1 MSPDSFD
8 LNAAIDAA
16 TPARDADEGFV
27 IRLEAGKQFE
37 IVGQVEA
44 ALLYASPTPLF
55 QRGGLLVRPGW
66 CPAAVPTTDDRN
78 MGLRLISVGPIAL
91 TDILNGLIKF
101 EKFDGRSEAWM
112 PCNAPRA
119 VAEIYASRAGLW
131 KLPVLSG
138 LIEAPTMKAD
148 GSILDQPGYDAAT
161 GLLFQPSADFPLIP
175 RQPNRDD
182 ALAALNELIELIGTF
197 PFVEDTAA
205 PDSSPDRSVAL
216 SAILTA
222 LVRRTLPT
230 APLHG
235 FTAPVAGSGKSML
248 VDLVSIISIG
258 RPAAVLS
265 QGQTL
270 EEFEKRLG
278 ATLIS
283 GDLLISVDNCD
294 LPLGGDLLCQALT
307 ANTLQLRPLGQS
319 LKIEVPTNCLIVATG
334 NNLTLSGDMTRR
346 ALLCRLDPKCERPE
360 LRQFDRNP
368 LADAMARRGELVRAA
383 LTILRAYHVAGRPGR
398 LPPLGSFEAW
408 SDTVRSA
415 LVWLGQP
422 DPCAV
427 MEEARAADPVLDS
440 LTAVLSAWW
449 GAIGGDKVTTGELIR
464 RATAS
469 SAALF
474 GNGVEYRH
482 PEFREALLVVAG
494 DSGAIN
500 SRRLGKWLTRHQG
513 RIVNGLCINRE
524 GTTDGSASWK
534 LYRN

>member
-8 LNAAIDAA
+8 LNSAIDAA
-16 TPARDADEGFV
+16 APARADDEGFV

-44 ALLYASPTPLF
+44 ALLCASPTPLF

-66 CPAAVPTTDDRN
+66 CPAAVPTSDDRN

-91 TDILNGLIKF
+91 TDILNGLMRF

-119 VAEIYASRAGLW
+119 VAEIYASRVGHW
-131 KLPVLSG
+131 RLPTLTG
-138 LIEAPTMKAD
+138 LIESPTMRAD

-161 GLLFQPSADFPLIP
+161 GLLFQPSADFPPIP
-175 RQPNRDD
+175 REPSRDD
-182 ALAALNELIELIGTF
+182 AMAALNELLDLIASF
-197 PFVEDTAA
+197 PFIEDPAA
-205 PDSSPDRSVAL
+205 PDHSPDRSVAL
-216 SAILTA
+216 SAFLTA

-235 FTAPVAGSGKSML
+235 FTAPVAGSGKSLL
-248 VDLVSIISIG
+248 VDMASILATG
-258 RPAAVLS
+258 RPSAVLS
-265 QGQTL
+265 QGQTA
-270 EEFEKRLG
+270 EEFEKRLA
-278 ATLIS
+278 ATLIA
-283 GDLLISVDNCD
+283 GDLLVSIDNCE
-294 LPLGGDLLCQALT
+294 LPLGSDLLCQALT
-307 ANTLQLRPLGQS
+307 QQVVRLRPLGGS
-319 LKIEVPTNCLIVATG
+319 MVVDVPTNAMLLATG
-334 NNLTLSGDMTRR
+334 NNLALSGDMTRR
-346 ALLCRLDPKCERPE
+346 ALLCRLDPQCERPE

-368 LADAMARRGELVRAA
+368 LADAMARRGELVRAG
-383 LTILRAYHVAGRPGR
+383 LTVLRAYAVAGRPGR

-415 LVWLGQP
+415 LVWSAQP
-422 DPCAV
+422 DPCAT

-474 GNGVEYRH
+474 GNGVEYRY

-513 RIVNGLCINRE
+513 RIVNGLCLNRE
-524 GTTDGSASWK
+524 GITNGSPTWK
-534 LYRN
+534 LYQI